1 MWGSLSSKLDV
12 ALEEATIMKYDIAEV
27 TRRIEDLEVLKKNL
41 MANKDQWDELDA
53 TLGALQ
59 GQVNVLISKLRNLR
73 QEKAFD
79 ADRITKLEKEALPD
93 VWK

>member
-1 MWGSLSSKLDV
+1 MWGSLSLKLDV
-12 ALEEATIMKYDIAEV
+12 ALEEPTVMKYDIAEV
-27 TRRIEDLEVLKKNL
+27 GRKIEDLEIFKKVLTD
-41 MANKDQWDELDA
+41 NKDQWDELDA
-53 TLGALQ
+53 SLGALQ
-59 GQVNVLISKLRNLR
+59 GQVNVLISKLWSLR

>member
-12 ALEEATIMKYDIAEV
+12 ALEEATVMKYDIAKV

-53 TLGALQ
+53 VVASLG
-59 GQVNVLISKLRNLR
+59 GQVNILISKIHSLY
-73 QEKAFD
+73 QKKSFD
-79 ADRITKLEKEALPD
+79 ADRITKIEQDSLPD